1 MTGFGYNISGFGSF
15 ANRAPSEPVVVA
27 YGIGTNSFGATVNA
41 GDVGIFYNGRLTTS
55 EVMIL
60 PSGFTTAFGPIN
72 SATQWNTNSPT
83 YYEGVI
89 GGYKIMSGGET
100 SFSGSSVSNGAWA
113 IIRMPG
119 GAMTS
124 LQKANVS
131 TSGNASGILQ
141 YGATTNINTLRIVGN
156 GGYAASTTAQTIFPA
171 GATVLVPIQKGNRA
185 LLGVAYDLEDNSSG
199 ISCRVQ
205 GGTFQRAAGV
215 FSLSGS

>member
-1 MTGFGYNISGFGSF
+1 MTGFGYNVSGFGSF
-15 ANRAPSEPVVVA
+15 ANRAPSEPEVVA
-27 YGIGTNSFGATVNA
+27 YGTGTSSFGATVNA

-55 EVMIL
+55 EAMIL

-72 SATQWNTNSPT
+72 SATQWSASSPT

-124 LQKANVS
+124 LSKADLRTS
-131 TSGNASGILQ
+131 TNSTQILNFP
-141 YGATTNINTLRIVGN
+141 ATSNINTLRIVGS
-156 GGYAASTTAQTIFPA
+156 GGYNFGSTSFPA
-171 GATVLVPIQKGNRA
+171 EATTLVSNNRSGRA
-185 LLGVAYDLEDNSSG
+185 TMGVAYFLGDYSTGNDYKISG
-199 ISCRVQ
+199 
-205 GGTFQRAAGV
+205 GGFHRAAGV

>member
-1 MTGFGYNISGFGSF
+1 MTGFGYNVSGFGSF
-15 ANRAPSEPVVVA
+15 ANRIPPEPVVVA
-27 YGIGTNSFGATVNA
+27 YGTGTSSFGATVNA
-41 GDVGIFYNGRLTTS
+41 GDVGIFYNGRLTTI
-55 EVMIL
+55 EAMIL

-72 SATQWNTNSPT
+72 SATQWNTSNPT
-83 YYEGVI
+83 YDEGVI

-141 YGATTNINTLRIVGN
+141 YGATTNINTLRIIGN
-156 GGYAASTTAQTIFPA
+156 GGYAGASAQTIFPA

-185 LLGVAYDLEDNSSG
+185 VLGVAYDLEDNSSG
-199 ISCRVQ
+199 IACRVQ
-205 GGTFQRAAGV
+205 GGTFQRASGV

>member
-27 YGIGTNSFGATVNA
+27 YGIGTSSFGATVNA

-55 EVMIL
+55 EAMIL
-60 PSGFTTAFGPIN
+60 PSGFTTAFGPLN
-72 SATQWNTNSPT
+72 SSTQWSGSSST

-124 LQKANVS
+124 LQKANVA

-141 YGATTNINTLRIVGN
+141 YGATTNINTLRIIGN
-156 GGYAASTTAQTIFPA
+156 GGYAGASAQTIFPA
-171 GATVLVPIQKGNRA
+171 GATVLVNLNRGNRA

-199 ISCRVQ
+199 IACRVQ
-205 GGTFQRAAGV
+205 GGTFQRASGV